1 VLQVAVK
8 MEKEELREDIRNKIR
23 DAFGDDSDSD

>member
-1 VLQVAVK
+1 MKQEVVQEPL
-8 MEKEELREDIRNKIR
+8 EDGGENIRDKIR